1 MATDLMNITIG
12 DLLDQQA
19 RAYGDNDAVVYVD
32 RGLRL
37 NYRQYREVC
46 NRAAKGFIQLGVKK
60 DEHVAIWATNY
71 PEWLFTQMGTAK
83 MGAVLVTV
91 NPSYR
96 TSELEYLL
104 RQSDTTTL
112 VLIRNY
118 RDANYVQMVNDLIPE
133 LATSKPGQLSASKFP
148 RLKNL
153 IYVTKDSHDT
163 TPPGM
168 FAWNELLAM
177 GDAVSDTTLQA
188 AQANT
193 AAEDVINIQYTSG
206 TTGYPKGAM
215 LTHRNIVGD
224 AKLVTDCL
232 NLTPQDRLCAP
243 VPFYHCFGC
252 VMANLGCLTKG
263 ATLVP
268 IETYDAKQVLE
279 AVQQEHCTTLYG
291 VPTMFIGELN
301 HPDFDRYDLKS
312 LRTGIMAG
320 SPCPIEVMKAV
331 VGKMGAKEITI
342 AYGQTET
349 SPVSTQTRTDD
360 PLERRVTTVGRALP
374 GLEAKVVDPVTGE
387 TMPPGQIGEYCVR
400 GFTVMQGYYNMP
412 DETAKTIDKEGW
424 LHSGDLA
431 TMDAEGYFNITGR
444 IKDMIIRGGENI
456 YPREIEEFLY
466 TSPKVADVQVIGVP
480 SEKYGEEVMAWVKLK
495 PGQVATEDELREFCK
510 GKIANFKIPRFVK
523 FVDAFPM
530 TVTGKIQKY
539 KMRQQS
545 VEELGLQQAAAV
557 KTA

>member
-1 MATDLMNITIG
+1 MATDFLNITIG
-12 DLLDQQA
+12 DLLDRQA
-19 RAYGDNDAVVYVD
+19 QEYGDHDAVVYPD

-37 NYRQYREVC
+37 NYRQYRDIC
-46 NRAAKGFIQLGVKK
+46 NRAAKGFMQMGVKK
-60 DEHVAIWATNY
+60 GDHVAIWATNY

-96 TSELEYLL
+96 IHELEYLL

-112 VLIRNY
+112 VLIRNF

-133 LATSKPGQLSASKFP
+133 LVTSQPGKLVSEKFP
-148 RLKNL
+148 RLKN
-153 IYVTKDSHDT
+153 IVYVSKDPSEP
-163 TPPGM
+163 TPAGLL
-168 FAWNELLAM
+168 AWNEMMRL
-177 GDAVSDTTLQA
+177 GDAVSDAALQA

-193 AAEDVINIQYTSG
+193 APDDVINIQYTSG

-224 AKLVTDCL
+224 ANLVTDCL
-232 NLTPQDRLCAP
+232 NLTANDRLCAP

-263 ATLVP
+263 AALVP
-268 IETYDAKQVLE
+268 VETYDPKQVLE
-279 AVQQEHCTTLYG
+279 AVQAERCTTLYG

-301 HPDFDRYDLKS
+301 YPDFAKYDLRS

-320 SPCPIEVMKAV
+320 SPCPIQVMKDV
-331 VGKMGAKEITI
+331 VDKMGAKEITI
-342 AYGQTET
+342 AYGQTES

-360 PLERRVTTVGRALP
+360 PLERRVTTVGRVLP
-374 GLEAKVVDPVTGE
+374 GLEAKVVDPKTGAAL
-387 TMPPGQIGEYCVR
+387 PPGQIGEYCVR
-400 GFTVMQGYYNMP
+400 GFTIMKGYYNMP
-412 DETAKTIDKEGW
+412 EATRAAIDDEGW

-431 TMDAEGYFNITGR
+431 TMDAQGYFNITGR

-466 TSPKVADVQVIGVP
+466 KHPKIADVQVIGVP
-480 SEKYGEEVMAWVKLK
+480 SEKYGEEVMAWVKL
-495 PGQVATEDELREFCK
+495 
-510 GKIANFKIPRFVK
+510 
-523 FVDAFPM
+523 
-530 TVTGKIQKY
+530 
-539 KMRQQS
+539 
-545 VEELGLQQAAAV
+545 
-557 KTA
+557 

>member
-1 MATDLMNITIG
+1 MATDFLNITIG

-19 RAYGDNDAVVYVD
+19 RDHGDNDAVVYVD
-32 RGLRL
+32 RNLRL
-37 NYRQYREVC
+37 NYRQYRDTC
-46 NRAAKGFIQLGVKK
+46 NRAARGFMRLRVNKG
-60 DEHVAIWATNY
+60 DHVAIWATNY
-71 PEWLFTQMGTAK
+71 PEWLYTQMGTAK

-112 VLIRNY
+112 VLIKGFK
-118 RDANYVQMVNDLIPE
+118 DASYVQVVKDLIPE
-133 LATSKPGQLSASKFP
+133 LATCRPGELHAAKFP
-148 RLKNL
+148 YLKNI
-153 IYVTKDSHDT
+153 IYVGKDPNEP
-163 TPPGM
+163 TPQGM
-168 FAWNELLAM
+168 FSWNELMTA
-177 GDAVSDTTLQA
+177 GDAVSDSALQE

-193 AAEDVINIQYTSG
+193 APGDVINIQYTSG

-224 AKLVTDCL
+224 ANLVTDCL
-232 NLTPQDRLCAP
+232 NLTPADRLCAP

-268 IETYDAKQVLE
+268 VETYDPKAVLE
-279 AVQQEHCTTLYG
+279 AVQAERCTTLYG

-301 HPDFDRYDLKS
+301 HPDFAKYNLSS

-331 VGKMGAKEITI
+331 VEKMGARQVTI
-342 AYGQTET
+342 AYGQTES

-360 PLERRVTTVGRALP
+360 PLERRVTTVGRVLP
-374 GLEAKVVDPVTGE
+374 GLEAKIVDPKTGE
-387 TMPPGQIGEYCVR
+387 AAAPGVIGEYCVR
-400 GFTVMQGYYNMP
+400 GFTIMKGYYNMP
-412 DETAKTIDKEGW
+412 DATRAAIDGDGW

-431 TMDAEGYFNITGR
+431 TMDSDGYFNITGR

-466 TSPKVADVQVIGVP
+466 KHPKIADVQVIGVP

-495 PGQVATEDELREFCK
+495 PGVTATEDEIREFCR
-510 GKIANFKIPRFVK
+510 GQISSFKIPRFIR
-523 FVDAFPM
+523 FVDGFPM

-539 KMRQQS
+539 KMRQES
-545 VEELGLQQAAAV
+545 VEALGLQKAAEI

>member
-1 MATDLMNITIG
+1 MANDYLNITIG
-12 DLLDQQA
+12 DLLDLQA
-19 RAYGDNDAVVYVD
+19 REYADNDAVVYVD

-37 NYRQYREVC
+37 NYRQYRDVC
-46 NRAAKGFIQLGVKK
+46 NRAAKGFMRLGVKK
-60 DEHVAIWATNY
+60 GDHVAIWATNY

-96 TSELEYLL
+96 THELDYLL

-118 RDANYVQMVNDLIPE
+118 RDANYVQMVKDLVPE
-133 LATSKPGQLSASKFP
+133 LATSRPGHLVSANFP
-148 RLKNL
+148 RLKN
-153 IYVTKDSHDT
+153 IVYVSKEPSEP
-163 TPPGM
+163 TPAGM
-168 FAWNELLAM
+168 FAWNELMKL
-177 GDAVSDTTLQA
+177 GDSVDDADLRA

-193 AAEDVINIQYTSG
+193 APDDVINIQYTSG

-224 AKLVTDCL
+224 ANLVTDCL
-232 NLTPQDRLCAP
+232 NLTFKDRLCAP

-268 IETYDAKQVLE
+268 VETYDPKEVLE
-279 AVQQEHCTTLYG
+279 AVQAEHCTTLYG

-301 HPDFDRYDLKS
+301 YPDFAKYDLSS

-331 VGKMGAKEITI
+331 VDKMGAKEVTI
-342 AYGQTET
+342 AYGQTES

-360 PLERRVTTVGRALP
+360 PLERRVTTVGRVLP
-374 GLEAKVVDPVTGE
+374 GLEGKVVDVKTGKDL
-387 TMPPGQIGEYCVR
+387 PPGQIGEYCVR
-400 GFTVMQGYYNMP
+400 GFTIMKGYYNMP
-412 DETAKTIDKEGW
+412 EATRAAVDDEGW

-466 TSPKVADVQVIGVP
+466 KHPKVADVQVIGVP
-480 SEKYGEEVMAWVKLK
+480 SEKYGEEVMAWIKLK
-495 PGQVATEDELREFCK
+495 PAEAATEEELREFCK
-510 GKIANFKIPRFVK
+510 GQISNFKIPKYFRFV
-523 FVDAFPM
+523 DNYPM

-539 KMRQQS
+539 KMRQQAI
-545 VEELGLQQAAAV
+545 EDLGLQKASEI

>member
-1 MATDLMNITIG
+1 MANDYLNITIG
-12 DLLDQQA
+12 DLLDLQA
-19 RAYGDNDAVVYVD
+19 REYADNDAVVYVD

-37 NYRQYREVC
+37 NYRQYRDVC
-46 NRAAKGFIQLGVKK
+46 NRAAKGFMRLGVKK
-60 DEHVAIWATNY
+60 GDHVAIWATNY

-96 TSELEYLL
+96 THELDYLL

-118 RDANYVQMVNDLIPE
+118 RDANYVQMVKDLVPE
-133 LATSKPGQLSASKFP
+133 LATSRPGHLVSANFP
-148 RLKNL
+148 RLKN
-153 IYVTKDSHDT
+153 IVYVSKEPSEP
-163 TPPGM
+163 TPAGM
-168 FAWNELLAM
+168 FAWNELMKL
-177 GDAVSDTTLQA
+177 GDSVDDADLRA

-193 AAEDVINIQYTSG
+193 APDDVINIQYTSG

-224 AKLVTDCL
+224 ANLVTDCL
-232 NLTPQDRLCAP
+232 NLTFKDRLCAP

-268 IETYDAKQVLE
+268 VETYDPKEVLE
-279 AVQQEHCTTLYG
+279 AVQAEHCTTLYG

-301 HPDFDRYDLKS
+301 YPDFAKYDLSS

-331 VGKMGAKEITI
+331 VDKMGAKEVTI
-342 AYGQTET
+342 AYGQTES

-360 PLERRVTTVGRALP
+360 PLERRVTTVGRVLP
-374 GLEAKVVDPVTGE
+374 GLEGKVVDVKTGKDL
-387 TMPPGQIGEYCVR
+387 PPGQIGEYCVR
-400 GFTVMQGYYNMP
+400 GFTIMKGYYNMP
-412 DETAKTIDKEGW
+412 EATRAAVDDDGW

-466 TSPKVADVQVIGVP
+466 KHPKVADVQVIGVP
-480 SEKYGEEVMAWVKLK
+480 SEKYGEEVMAWIKLK
-495 PGQVATEDELREFCK
+495 PGEVATEEALREFCK
-510 GKIANFKIPRFVK
+510 GQISNFKIPKYFRFV
-523 FVDAFPM
+523 DNYPM

-539 KMRQQS
+539 KMRQQAI
-545 VEELGLQQAAAV
+545 EDLGLQKASEI

>member
-1 MATDLMNITIG
+1 METDFLNITIG

-19 RAYGDNDAVVYVD
+19 RDYADHDAVVYVD

-37 NYRQYREVC
+37 NYRQYRDLC
-46 NRAAKGFIQLGVKK
+46 NRAAKGFLQLGVKK

-112 VLIRNY
+112 VLIHGY
-118 RDANYVQMVNDLIPE
+118 RDASYVQMVNDLVPE
-133 LATSKPGQLSASKFP
+133 LATSQPGKLHTEKFP
-148 RLKNL
+148 FLKNL
-153 IYVTKDSHDT
+153 IFVPKGNES

-168 FAWNELLAM
+168 FSWDQLLAL
-177 GDAVSDTTLQA
+177 GDAVNDATLRA

-193 AAEDVINIQYTSG
+193 APNDVINIQYTSG

-232 NLTPQDRLCAP
+232 NLTSNDRLCAP

-268 IETYDAKQVLE
+268 VETYDAKQVLE
-279 AVQQEHCTTLYG
+279 AVQAERCTTLYG

-301 HPDFDRYDLKS
+301 HPDFAKYDLKS

-331 VGKMGAKEITI
+331 VDKMGAREVTI

-349 SPVSTQTRTDD
+349 SPVSTQTRTND

-374 GLEAKVVDPVTGE
+374 GLEGKVIDPITGA
-387 TMPPGQIGEYCVR
+387 TLPPGQIGEYCMR
-400 GFTVMQGYYNMP
+400 GFTVMKGYYKMP
-412 DETAKTIDKEGW
+412 EETAKTIDKDGW

-431 TMDAEGYFNITGR
+431 AMDADGYFNITGR
-444 IKDMIIRGGENI
+444 IKDMIIRGGENV

-466 TSPKVADVQVIGVP
+466 THPKVADVQVIGVP

-495 PGQVATEDELREFCK
+495 EGQVATEEEIREFCK
-510 GKIANFKIPRFVK
+510 GKIATYKIPRYIK
-523 FVDAFPM
+523 FVNAFPM

-539 KMRQQS
+539 IMRRES
-545 VEELGLQQAAAV
+545 VEELGLQSAAAI

>member
-1 MATDLMNITIG
+1 MATDFLNITIG

-19 RAYGDNDAVVYVD
+19 RDHGDNDAVVYVD
-32 RGLRL
+32 RNLRL
-37 NYRQYREVC
+37 NYRQYRDVC
-46 NRAAKGFIQLGVKK
+46 NRAAKGFMQLGVKK
-60 DEHVAIWATNY
+60 GDHVAIWATNY
-71 PEWLFTQMGTAK
+71 PEWLYTQMGTAK

-112 VLIRNY
+112 VLIKGFK
-118 RDANYVQMVNDLIPE
+118 DANYVQMVKDLIPE
-133 LATSKPGQLSASKFP
+133 LATCKPGELHASKFP
-148 RLKNL
+148 YLKNI
-153 IYVTKDSHDT
+153 IYVAKDPNEP
-163 TPPGM
+163 TPQGM
-168 FAWNELLAM
+168 FSWDQFVTS
-177 GDAVSDTTLQA
+177 GDAVGDAALEQ

-193 AAEDVINIQYTSG
+193 APDDVINIQYTSG

-224 AKLVTDCL
+224 ANLVTDCL
-232 NLTPQDRLCAP
+232 NLTPADRLCAP

-268 IETYDAKQVLE
+268 VETYDPKAVLE
-279 AVQQEHCTTLYG
+279 AVQAERCTTLYG

-301 HPDFDRYDLKS
+301 HPDFAKYNLSS

-331 VGKMGAKEITI
+331 VEKMGARQVTI
-342 AYGQTET
+342 AYGQTES

-360 PLERRVTTVGRALP
+360 PLERRVTTVGRVLP
-374 GLEAKVVDPVTGE
+374 GLEAKIVDPKTGE
-387 TMPPGQIGEYCVR
+387 AAAPGVIGEYCVR
-400 GFTVMQGYYNMP
+400 GFTIMKGYYNMP
-412 DETAKTIDKEGW
+412 DATRAAIDGDGW

-431 TMDAEGYFNITGR
+431 TMDSDGYFNITGR

-466 TSPKVADVQVIGVP
+466 KHPKIADVQVIGVP

-495 PGQVATEDELREFCK
+495 PGVTATEDEIREFCR
-510 GKIANFKIPRFVK
+510 GQISSFKIPRFIR
-523 FVDAFPM
+523 FVDGFPM

-539 KMRQQS
+539 KMRQES
-545 VEELGLQQAAAV
+545 VEALGLQKAAEI

>member
-1 MATDLMNITIG
+1 MANDYLNITIG
-12 DLLDQQA
+12 DLLDLQA
-19 RAYGDNDAVVYVD
+19 REYADNDAVVYVD

-37 NYRQYREVC
+37 NYRQYRDVC
-46 NRAAKGFIQLGVKK
+46 NRAAKGFMRLGVKK
-60 DEHVAIWATNY
+60 GDHVAIWATNY

-96 TSELEYLL
+96 THELDYLL

-118 RDANYVQMVNDLIPE
+118 RDANYVQMVKDLVPE
-133 LATSKPGQLSASKFP
+133 LATSRPGHLVSANFP
-148 RLKNL
+148 RLKN
-153 IYVTKDSHDT
+153 IVYVSKEPSEP
-163 TPPGM
+163 TPAGM
-168 FAWNELLAM
+168 FAWNELMKL
-177 GDAVSDTTLQA
+177 GDSVDDADLRA

-193 AAEDVINIQYTSG
+193 APDDVINIQYTSG

-224 AKLVTDCL
+224 ANLVTDCL
-232 NLTPQDRLCAP
+232 NLTFKDRLCAP

-268 IETYDAKQVLE
+268 VETYDPKEVLE
-279 AVQQEHCTTLYG
+279 AVQAEHCTTLYG

-301 HPDFDRYDLKS
+301 YPDFAKYDLSS

-331 VGKMGAKEITI
+331 VDKMGAKEVTI
-342 AYGQTET
+342 AYGQTES

-360 PLERRVTTVGRALP
+360 PLERRVTTVGRVLP
-374 GLEAKVVDPVTGE
+374 GLEGKVVDVKTGKDL
-387 TMPPGQIGEYCVR
+387 PPGQIGEYCVR
-400 GFTVMQGYYNMP
+400 GFTIMKGYYNMP
-412 DETAKTIDKEGW
+412 EATRAAVDDDGW

-466 TSPKVADVQVIGVP
+466 KHLKVADVQVIGVP
-480 SEKYGEEVMAWVKLK
+480 SEKYGEEVMAWIKLK
-495 PGQVATEDELREFCK
+495 PGEAATEEELREFCK
-510 GKIANFKIPRFVK
+510 GQISNFKIPKYFRFV
-523 FVDAFPM
+523 DNYPM

-539 KMRQQS
+539 KMRQQAI
-545 VEELGLQQAAAV
+545 EDLGLQKASEI

>member
-1 MATDLMNITIG
+1 METDFLNVTIG

-19 RAYGDNDAVVYVD
+19 RENGDNDAVVYVD

-37 NYRQYREVC
+37 NYQQYRDVA
-46 NRAAKGFIQLGVKK
+46 NRAAKGFMALGVKK
-60 DEHVAIWATNY
+60 GEHVAIWATNY
-71 PEWLFTQMGTAK
+71 PEWLYTQMGTAK

-96 TSELEYLL
+96 TNELEYLL

-112 VLIRNY
+112 VLIQGY
-118 RDANYVQMVNDLIPE
+118 RDSNYVQMLNELVPE
-133 LATSKPGQLSASKFP
+133 LATSQAGQLSASNFP
-148 RLKNL
+148 CLKNI
-153 IYVTKDSHDT
+153 IYVPKDPNES

-168 FAWNELLAM
+168 FSWNELMAR
-177 GDAVSDTTLQA
+177 GDAVSDEELRA

-193 AAEDVINIQYTSG
+193 APGDVINIQYTSG

-232 NLTPQDRLCAP
+232 NLTPRDRLCAP

-252 VMANLGCLTKG
+252 VMANLGCLTHG

-268 IETYDAKQVLE
+268 IETYDPKQVLE
-279 AVQQEHCTTLYG
+279 AVQAERCTALYG

-301 HPDFDRYDLKS
+301 HPDFAKYDLSS

-331 VGKMGAKEITI
+331 VDKMGASEVTI
-342 AYGQTET
+342 AYGQTES

-360 PLERRVTTVGRALP
+360 PLERRVSTVGRLLP
-374 GLEAKVVDPVTGE
+374 GLEAKVVDPATGR
-387 TMPPGQIGEYCVR
+387 TLPPGQIGEYCVR
-400 GFTVMQGYYNMP
+400 GFTIMQGYYNMP
-412 DETAKTIDKEGW
+412 EATKKAIDAEGW

-466 TSPKVADVQVIGVP
+466 KHPKIADVQVIGVP
-480 SEKYGEEVMAWVKLK
+480 SLKYGEEVMAWVKLK
-495 PGQVATEDELREFCK
+495 DGQRATEEEVRDFCK
-510 GKIANFKIPRFVK
+510 GKIANYKVPKYIK
-523 FVDAFPM
+523 FVDGFPM

-539 KMRQQS
+539 KMRQS
-545 VEELGLQQAAAV
+545 SIEELGLQDAAAI

>member
-1 MATDLMNITIG
+1 MANDYLNITIG
-12 DLLDQQA
+12 DLLDLQA
-19 RAYGDNDAVVYVD
+19 REYADNDAVVYVD

-37 NYRQYREVC
+37 NYRQYRDVC
-46 NRAAKGFIQLGVKK
+46 NRAAKGFMRLGVKK
-60 DEHVAIWATNY
+60 GDHVAIWATNY

-96 TSELEYLL
+96 THELDYLL

-118 RDANYVQMVNDLIPE
+118 RDANYVQMVKDLVPE
-133 LATSKPGQLSASKFP
+133 LATSRPGHLVSANFP
-148 RLKNL
+148 RLKN
-153 IYVTKDSHDT
+153 IVYVSKETSEP
-163 TPPGM
+163 TPAGM
-168 FAWNELLAM
+168 FAWNELMKL
-177 GDAVSDTTLQA
+177 GDSVDDADLRA

-193 AAEDVINIQYTSG
+193 APDDVINIQYTSG

-224 AKLVTDCL
+224 ANLVTDCL
-232 NLTPQDRLCAP
+232 NLTFKDRLCAP

-268 IETYDAKQVLE
+268 VETYDPKEVLE
-279 AVQQEHCTTLYG
+279 AVQAEHCTTLYG

-301 HPDFDRYDLKS
+301 YPDFAKYDLSS

-331 VGKMGAKEITI
+331 VDKMGAKEVTI
-342 AYGQTET
+342 AYGQTES

-360 PLERRVTTVGRALP
+360 PLERRVTTVGRVLP
-374 GLEAKVVDPVTGE
+374 GLEGKVVDVKTGKDL
-387 TMPPGQIGEYCVR
+387 PPGQIGEYCVR
-400 GFTVMQGYYNMP
+400 GFTIMKGYYNMP
-412 DETAKTIDKEGW
+412 EATRAAVDDEGW

-466 TSPKVADVQVIGVP
+466 KHPKVADVQVIGVP
-480 SEKYGEEVMAWVKLK
+480 SEKYGEEVMAWIKLK
-495 PGQVATEDELREFCK
+495 PGEVATEEALREFCK
-510 GKIANFKIPRFVK
+510 GQISNFKIPKYFRFV
-523 FVDAFPM
+523 DNYPM

-539 KMRQQS
+539 KMRQQAI
-545 VEELGLQQAAAV
+545 EDLGLQKASEI

>member
-1 MATDLMNITIG
+1 MAIDFLSITIG
-12 DLLDQQA
+12 DLLDRQA
-19 RAYGDNDAVVYVD
+19 RDYANNDAVVYPD

-37 NYRQYREVC
+37 NYRQYRDMV
-46 NRAAKGFIQLGVKK
+46 NRAAKGFMRLGIKK
-60 DEHVAIWATNY
+60 GEHVAIWATNY

-83 MGAVLVTV
+83 TGAVLVTV

-96 TSELEYLL
+96 SSELEYLL
-104 RQSDTTTL
+104 RQSDATTL
-112 VLIRNY
+112 VLIKGY
-118 RDANYVQMVNDLIPE
+118 RDANYVQMVNELVHE
-133 LATSKPGQLSASKFP
+133 LASAKPGTLSSAKFP
-148 RLKNL
+148 SLRHV
-153 IYVTKDSHDT
+153 IYVSKNASEP
-163 TPPGM
+163 TPAGM
-168 FAWNELLAM
+168 LAWRDLLAL
-177 GDAVSDTTLQA
+177 GDGVSDQELDD
-188 AQANT
+188 AQART
-193 AAEDVINIQYTSG
+193 AHADVINIQYTSG
-206 TTGYPKGAM
+206 TTGFPKGAM

-232 NLTPQDRLCAP
+232 NLTDRDRLCAP

-268 IETYDAKQVLE
+268 VETFDARQVLE
-279 AVQQEHCTTLYG
+279 AVQAERCTTLYG
-291 VPTMFIGELN
+291 VPTMFIAELN
-301 HPDFDRYDLKS
+301 HPDFAQYNLSS

-320 SPCPIEVMKAV
+320 SPCPIEVMRAV
-331 VGKMGAKEITI
+331 VDKMGAKEITI

-360 PLERRVTTVGRALP
+360 PLQRRVSTVGRTLP
-374 GLEAKVVDPVTGE
+374 GLEAKVVDPATGA
-387 TMPPGQIGEYCVR
+387 TLPPGQIGEYVVR
-400 GFTVMQGYYNMP
+400 GFTIMQGYYKMP
-412 DETAKTIDKEGW
+412 EATAKTIDADGW

-431 TMDAEGYFNITGR
+431 TMDADGYFNITGR

-466 TSPKVADVQVIGVP
+466 SHPKVADVQVIGVP

-495 PGQVATEDELREFCK
+495 PGQTATVEEIRDLCK
-510 GKIANFKIPRFVK
+510 GKIANYKIPKYVT

-539 KMRQQS
+539 KMREQS
-545 VEELGLQQAAAV
+545 IADLGLERAAAI

>member
-1 MATDLMNITIG
+1 MDIDFLSITIG
-12 DLLDQQA
+12 DLMDRQA
-19 RAYGDNDAVVYVD
+19 RDYAEHDAVVYVD

-37 NYRQYREVC
+37 NDRQYRDVV
-46 NRAAKGFIQLGVKK
+46 NRAAKGFMRLGVKK
-60 DEHVAIWATNY
+60 GEHVAIWATNY

-112 VLIRNY
+112 VLINGY
-118 RDANYVQMVNDLIPE
+118 RDANYVQMVNELVPE
-133 LATSKPGQLSASKFP
+133 LAASKGGALASAKFP
-148 RLKNL
+148 CLRHVVY
-153 IYVTKDSHDT
+153 ISKDPNEPA
-163 TPPGM
+163 PPGM
-168 FAWNELLAM
+168 LAWRDLLDM
-177 GDAVSDTTLQA
+177 GDAVGDAELAA
-188 AQANT
+188 AQAAT
-193 AAEDVINIQYTSG
+193 KPEDVINIQYTSG

-215 LTHRNIVGD
+215 LTHCNIVGD

-232 NLTPQDRLCAP
+232 NLTSADRLCAP

-252 VMANLGCLTKG
+252 VMANLGCLCKG

-268 IETYDAKQVLE
+268 VESYDAKQVLE
-279 AVQQEHCTTLYG
+279 AVQAERCTTLYG

-301 HPDFDRYDLKS
+301 HPDFAGYDLKS

-320 SPCPIEVMKAV
+320 SPCPIEVMRAV
-331 VGKMGAKEITI
+331 VDKMGAKEITI

-374 GLEAKVVDPVTGE
+374 GLEARVVDPSTNE
-387 TMPPGQIGEYCVR
+387 PLPPGQIGEYVVR
-400 GFTVMQGYYNMP
+400 GFTIMQGYYKMP
-412 DETAKTIDKEGW
+412 EATAKTIDADGW

-466 TSPKVADVQVIGVP
+466 THPKVADVQVIGVP
-480 SEKYGEEVMAWVKLK
+480 SERYGEEVMAWVKLK
-495 PGQVATEDELREFCK
+495 EGQTATEAEIREFCK
-510 GKIANFKIPRFVK
+510 GRISNFKVPKYVRFV
-523 FVDAFPM
+523 DSYPM

-539 KMRQQS
+539 LMRQQS
-545 VEELGLQQAAAV
+545 VDELGLAQAAAV

>member
-1 MATDLMNITIG
+1 MENEFLNITIG
-12 DLLDQQA
+12 NLLDLQA
-19 RAYGDNDAVVYVD
+19 RDYGDHDAVVYVD

-37 NYRQYREVC
+37 NYRQYRDVC
-46 NRAAKGFIQLGVKK
+46 NRAAKGFMQLGVKK
-60 DEHVAIWATNY
+60 GEHVAIWATNY

-96 TSELEYLL
+96 TNELEYLL

-118 RDANYVQMVNDLIPE
+118 RDANYVQMVNELVPE
-133 LATSKPGQLSASKFP
+133 LATSKPGELSTSKFP
-148 RLKNL
+148 CLKNV
-153 IYVTKDSHDT
+153 IYVSKDPSEP

-168 FAWNELLAM
+168 FSWNELLAM
-177 GDAVSDTTLQA
+177 GAAVSDAELQK
-188 AQANT
+188 AQAST
-193 AAEDVINIQYTSG
+193 EPEDVINIQYTSG

-279 AVQQEHCTTLYG
+279 AVQAERCTTLYG

-301 HPDFDRYDLKS
+301 HPDFARYDLSS

-331 VGKMGAKEITI
+331 VDKMGAREITI

-374 GLEAKVVDPVTGE
+374 GLEGKVVDPTTGE
-387 TMPPGQIGEYCVR
+387 TMLPGQIGEYCVR
-400 GFTVMQGYYNMP
+400 GFTIMQGYYKMP
-412 DETAKTIDKEGW
+412 EETAKTIDRDGW

-431 TMDAEGYFNITGR
+431 TMDADGYFNITGR

-466 TSPKVADVQVIGVP
+466 TNPKVADVQVIGMP
-480 SEKYGEEVMAWVKLK
+480 SAKYGEEVMAWVKLK
-495 PGQVATEDELREFCK
+495 EGQTATEDEIREFCR
-510 GKIANFKIPRFVK
+510 GKIANYKIPRYVK
-523 FVDAFPM
+523 FVEAYPM

-545 VEELGLQQAAAV
+545 VEELGLQQAAAI